1 MTATDAHALSL
12 RGVPHRVT
20 RRHGLVSALG
30 VAAALH
36 GTPRRKGVP
45 TLLPPNHTLCL
56 MAAGPRPA
64 PPRRHGDMLSL
75 EHSFL
80 LADWLSHGAG
90 CLRRG
95 ECHTARHSCRGCGPV
110 WEGGQTRRA
119 QEPTEGLAASA
130 ARAGLMTGRALGLR
144 TQRRS
149 PAQHPTARASF
160 ALMSITTER
169 TCREPYTCTRS
180 WPWAHDPLQCPR
192 TAASAGLD
200 EAKGEGCE

>member
-64 PPRRHGDMLSL
+64 PPRSHGDMLSL

-80 LADWLSHGAG
+80 LADWLSWGRLPSQRRVPHSAPQLSWMWAG
-90 CLRRG
+90 VGGRPDAPRARTNGGLGGLGCQGWPDDREGTRLA
-95 ECHTARHSCRGCGPV
+95 HTAS
-110 WEGGQTRRA
+110 
-119 QEPTEGLAASA
+119 L
-130 ARAGLMTGRALGLR
+130 
-144 TQRRS
+144 
-149 PAQHPTARASF
+149 
-160 ALMSITTER
+160 
-169 TCREPYTCTRS
+169 TCTA
-180 WPWAHDPLQCPR
+180 PHGTGLFCPHEHHYR
-192 TAASAGLD
+192 TNMP
-200 EAKGEGCE
+200 